1 VRFFFPALPLVSSR
15 SVSVCSIFSSERKNA
30 APPLR
35 LKFSCQKATY
45 QHINN
50 GSVTVLLPVRAG
62 VLRLARV
69 GSCIVGCAL
78 LAFTGCWKNEPIDEA
93 KAAGKTTAD
102 FPQITAD
109 IFEPMDGGIDLSPE
123 EIMGRNTWN
132 LWSGGNQHFWNQAAQ
147 DSFGLMD
154 LLKMLD
160 NRKFSR
166 GERFKTLGL
175 INEPGFQARAPTEPD
190 ELGLCLDRQITP
202 EPPGIDETVYGK
214 PSGVLGFRLFP
225 NPEFDDEARKK
236 WDGKRFYEDPSYY
249 NDNKLIRPYRVGVA
263 CGACHIAPNPSNP
276 PADPE
281 NPRWE
286 NLASAIGNQYINE
299 GKVFACN
306 VEKGGFFYEMLAV
319 QPRGTSDTSRI
330 ATDHINNPNAINAIF
345 LLAERERIAKI
356 ATPEK
361 MAGGTLAL
369 PETEEE
375 MHVPHILKDGADS
388 IGVRGATIRVYVNI
402 GTFSEYWLTR
412 HNRLIGLTPQQPFE
426 IPYAREHSVFWR
438 ATEERLDNIAAF
450 FRKLKSFRLADA
462 REGQAYI
469 TTDAVVMT
477 RGKEVFAES
486 CAACHSSKQ
495 PPPNIDPRS
504 GEGKAWF
511 RVEVMKPDFL
521 ENNFLSNDKRY
532 PLTKIETNSARA
544 FATNAKAGHVWDN
557 FSSLTYKE
565 LSPVDELEF
574 FNPFDETHPIK
585 FKPKDRNVAPGYYRT
600 PSLVSVWS
608 SAPLLHNNMLGK
620 FTGDPSVAGRMEAFN
635 DAVEKLFWPEKRV
648 GKDSIWRTQDDCSL
662 HLRKEFLPPPLR
674 ALRALADRDGYIKFG
689 MIPKGTPVNL
699 IGNLE
704 PDFRNIAVF
713 RKVAEKLIKLKTT
726 KLSRDEAAA
735 EFTKLI
741 PDLLAANKCPDFVE
755 DKGHY
760 FGTDLPDTDKRALIE
775 YLKTF

>member
-1 VRFFFPALPLVSSR
+1 MKNFCVVIAASW
-15 SVSVCSIFSSERKNA
+15 SVVFCA
-30 APPLR
+30 AVGAC
-35 LKFSCQKATY
+35 KKDE
-45 QHINN
+45 
-50 GSVTVLLPVRAG
+50 PV
-62 VLRLARV
+62 
-69 GSCIVGCAL
+69 
-78 LAFTGCWKNEPIDEA
+78 DEA
-93 KAAGKTTAD
+93 TASGLTTSD

-109 IFEPMDGGIDLSPE
+109 VFKPMDGGLDLSPE

-160 NRKFSR
+160 NRKFPRSQ
-166 GERFKTLGL
+166 RFKILGL
-175 INEPGFQARAPTEPD
+175 MNEPGFRAATRPD
-190 ELGLCLDRQITP
+190 EFGLWLDEQIEP
-202 EPPGIDETVYGK
+202 EPAGINEEVYGK
-214 PSGVLGFRLFP
+214 ASGVLGFRLFP
-225 NPEFDDEARKK
+225 NPEFDEKARKK
-236 WDGKRFYEDPSYY
+236 WDGKRFYEDPTYY
-249 NDNKLIRPYRVGVA
+249 NDNQLVRPYRVGVA

-281 NPRWE
+281 NPRWK

-306 VEKGGFFYEMLAV
+306 VEKGGFFYEMLAT

-345 LLAERERIAKI
+345 LLEERERIAV
-356 ATPEK
+356 PEK

-369 PETEEE
+369 PGEKED
-375 MHVPHILKDGADS
+375 MSPVPHILKDGADS

-402 GTFSEYWLTR
+402 GMFSEYWLTR
-412 HNRLIGLTPQQPFE
+412 HNRLIGLAPQKPFE

-462 REGQAYI
+462 PGGEAYV
-469 TTDAVVMT
+469 TADSAVMT

-495 PPPNIDPRS
+495 PPASIDPRS

-511 RVEVMKPDFL
+511 RAEVMKPDFL

-557 FSSLTYKE
+557 FSSATYKA

-574 FNPFDETHPIK
+574 FNPFNETQPIK
-585 FKPKDRNVAPGYYRT
+585 FKPKEENVAPGYYRT
-600 PSLVSVWS
+600 ASLVSVWS

-635 DAVEKLFWPEKRV
+635 DAIEKLLWPEKRK
-648 GKDSIWRTQDDCSL
+648 GPDCIWRTSQRCSL
-662 HLRKEFLPPPLR
+662 HIRKEYVPW
-674 ALRALADRDGYIKFG
+674 ALRFRCDKDGYFSIG
-689 MIPKGTPVNL
+689 PIPAGTPINL
-699 IGNLE
+699 IANLE
-704 PDFRNIAVF
+704 PSFWDMLTLVPRIKADLDKIRDQQLDGEAAKKVF
-713 RKVAEKLIKLKTT
+713 ANLVPDLIK
-726 KLSRDEAAA
+726 
-735 EFTKLI
+735 
-741 PDLLAANKCPDFVE
+741 ANKCPDFIE

-760 FGTDLPDTDKRALIE
+760 FGTQMPDADKRALIE